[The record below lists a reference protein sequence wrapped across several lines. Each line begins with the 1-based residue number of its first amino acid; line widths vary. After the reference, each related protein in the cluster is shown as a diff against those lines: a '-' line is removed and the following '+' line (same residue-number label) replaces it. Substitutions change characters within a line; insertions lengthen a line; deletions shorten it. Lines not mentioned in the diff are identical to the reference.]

1 MKKDE
6 KDKANE
12 RKMSPAPIRL
22 SRPKTAPAKSKKVR
36 TKKIQD
42 FLSLG
47 ILKVMQFYRNARME
61 ETVDCKLYWFQK
73 F

>member
-22 SRPKTAPAKSKKVR
+22 SRPKTAPAKSKKV
-36 TKKIQD
+36 
-42 FLSLG
+42 
-47 ILKVMQFYRNARME
+47 
-61 ETVDCKLYWFQK
+61 KLDVK

>member
-42 FLSLG
+42 FFIIGNTKS
-47 ILKVMQFYRNARME
+47 NAKLPE
-61 ETVDCKLYWFQK
+61 CKDGGDSGL
-73 F
+73 

>member
-22 SRPKTAPAKSKKVR
+22 SRPKTAPAKTKKVR

-42 FLSLG
+42 F
-47 ILKVMQFYRNARME
+47 FYHWE
-61 ETVDCKLYWFQK
+61 Y
-73 F
+73 